1 MLDYF
6 VVNAFTERPFAGNPA
21 GVCVLTEQ
29 LEAAQMQR
37 IAAENR
43 LPETAFLLGADG
55 HYSLRWFT
63 PLDEID
69 LCGHGTLAAAFVV
82 MNHLE
87 PGRTHVAFETAS
99 GLLTVE
105 RQGARF
111 EMRLPRREPRPVAW
125 TPALAEALQL
135 AQVVGAYEARDLFVV
150 LENERAVRDY
160 QPDYEKLRT
169 LSSWLG
175 IVLTAQGTEVDIVS
189 RYFCPEL
196 GKEDPVTGSS
206 HCVLTPL
213 WAKWLRKGTL
223 SARQLSLRGG
233 LLYCTLEEQA
243 VRVSGSAV
251 LYLQGKIMV

>member
-6 VVNAFTERPFAGNPA
+6 VVDAFTERPFAGNPA
-21 GVCVLTEQ
+21 GVCVLTEP
-29 LEAAQMQR
+29 LTDAQMQR

-43 LPETAFLLGADG
+43 LPETAFLLGAEG
-55 HYSLRWFT
+55 RYKLRWFT

-82 MNHLE
+82 MDHLE
-87 PGRTHVAFETAS
+87 PGRSQVAFETES
-99 GLLTVE
+99 GVLMVV

-111 EMRLPRREPRPVAW
+111 EMTLPRREPHPVAW

-135 AQVVGAYEARDLFVV
+135 AQVVAAYEARDLFVV
-150 LENERAVRDY
+150 LEDEQAVRDY
-160 QPDYEKLRT
+160 RPDYARLKT

-175 IVLTAQGTEVDIVS
+175 IVLTAPGTDVDIVS

-196 GKEDPVTGSS
+196 GEEDPVTGSS
-206 HCVLTPL
+206 HCVLAPL
-213 WAKWLRKGTL
+213 WAARLHKRTL
-223 SARQLSLRGG
+223 SAHQLSPRGG
-233 LLYCTLEEQA
+233 VLQCRLEADA
-243 VRVSGSAV
+243 VRVSGEAA

>member
-6 VVNAFTERPFAGNPA
+6 VVDAFTERPFGGNPA

-29 LEAAQMQR
+29 LEVAQMQR
-37 IAAENR
+37 VAAENR
-43 LPETAFLLGADG
+43 LPETAFLLGTDG

-87 PGRTHVAFETAS
+87 PGRTRVDFETAS

-125 TPALAEALQL
+125 TPVLAEALQL
-135 AQVVGAYEARDLFVV
+135 EQIVGAYEARDLFVV

-175 IVLTAQGTEVDIVS
+175 IVLTAPGTDVDIVS

-196 GKEDPVTGSS
+196 SEEDPVTGSS

-213 WAKWLRKGTL
+213 WAKRLHKGTL
-223 SARQLSLRGG
+223 SARQLSPRGG
-233 LLYCTLEEQA
+233 LLCCTSEEQA

-251 LYLQGKIMV
+251 LYLQGKIML

>member
-111 EMRLPRREPRPVAW
+111 EMRLPRRDPRPVAW
-125 TPALAEALQL
+125 TPVLAEALQL
-135 AQVVGAYEARDLFVV
+135 R
-150 LENERAVRDY
+150 R
-160 QPDYEKLRT
+160 
-169 LSSWLG
+169 
-175 IVLTAQGTEVDIVS
+175 
-189 RYFCPEL
+189 
-196 GKEDPVTGSS
+196 
-206 HCVLTPL
+206 L
-213 WAKWLRKGTL
+213 WARMKRGI
-223 SARQLSLRGG
+223 SLWCWRMSG
-233 LLYCTLEEQA
+233 LCAIISRIMRSSE
-243 VRVSGSAV
+243 RSRRGSA
-251 LYLQGKIMV
+251 LCSQRRERRWILSRAISALSWAGKIL